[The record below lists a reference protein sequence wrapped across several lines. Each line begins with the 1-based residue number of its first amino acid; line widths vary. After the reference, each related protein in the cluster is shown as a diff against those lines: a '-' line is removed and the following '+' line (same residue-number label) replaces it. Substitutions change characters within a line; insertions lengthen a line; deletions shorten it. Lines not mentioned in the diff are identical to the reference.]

1 MDKVNQEIN
10 YIEKHQQPMIDL
22 WKQMVNID
30 CGSQNK
36 EGVKRVADVI
46 QPLLEDMDFTVK
58 RYPQDKNGDV
68 LIANDCIANRPVILL
83 MGHMDTVFKEGEV
96 ARRPFQIQDG
106 KAYGPGVLDMKGGIT
121 ILLYVL
127 KALKNSGFD
136 KYSFKV
142 LLAPDEEVGHVD
154 SKTADI
160 FANEAKGAAA
170 AFNFETGFLD
180 RSIVTRRKGVCSF
193 YLETFGVS
201 CHVGND
207 PENGRSAIREICRKV
222 EDIERLTDFKRNFNL
237 NVGVIQGGTVPNAG
251 PAYARID
258 CNFRYPS
265 MEIYKEVMGKV
276 KQIAQKQYI
285 QGTSTKLTV
294 LPSNGPMIRL
304 SGVDQLMEAA
314 IKASAALHIP
324 IPKERYC
331 GGGSDST
338 ISTMEGVP
346 TLCAMGVLGARNHTK
361 EEFAEVD
368 TLFERAKLMILII
381 NNLKFE

>member
-1 MDKVNQEIN
+1 MDKVTKEID
-10 YIEKHQQPMIDL
+10 YIDQHQQAMIDL

-36 EGVKRVADVI
+36 EGVNRVADVI
-46 QPLLEDMDFTVK
+46 QPILEGMDFDVK

-68 LIANDCIANRPVILL
+68 LIASDRALDRPVILL

-96 ARRPFQIQDG
+96 KSRPFQIRDG

-121 ILLYVL
+121 ILLYIL
-127 KALKNSGFD
+127 KALKNSGFN

-142 LLAPDEEVGHVD
+142 LLAPDEEVGHVE

-160 FANEAKGAAA
+160 FAEEAKGAAA

-180 RSIVTRRKGVCSF
+180 RSIVTGRKGVCSF

-207 PENGRSAIREICRKV
+207 PENGRSAIREICKKV
-222 EDIERLTDFKRNFNL
+222 EDIESLTDFNRAFNL

-265 MEIYKEVMGKV
+265 LEIYKEVMDKV
-276 KQIAQKQYI
+276 KQIAKKQYI
-285 QGTSTKLTV
+285 QGTATKLTI

-304 SGVDQLMEAA
+304 PGVNKLMEAA
-314 IKASAALHIP
+314 VKASAALHIP
-324 IPKERYC
+324 LPKERYC

-368 TLFERAKLMILII
+368 TLFERAKLMISII
-381 NNLKFE
+381 NNLQLG